1 MKKARKIIRE
11 ELLKEANS
19 QWKKGIDSEYIQ
31 RILRINAED
40 FEDSDDQEEASYAI
54 AYDFL
59 ADRFNQ
65 HFPGNVDITDADL
78 KDIIEEPQFKKLLKR
93 LKISTKDFYEDVSS
107 WS

>member
-40 FEDSDDQEEASYAI
+40 FEDSDDQ
-54 AYDFL
+54 
-59 ADRFNQ
+59 
-65 HFPGNVDITDADL
+65 
-78 KDIIEEPQFKKLLKR
+78 
-93 LKISTKDFYEDVSS
+93 
-107 WS
+107 